1 MKTLLC
7 TLSLLTQITLGSL
20 AIAALPETVHYWGMA
35 DHTPKGGTVVK
46 VWVLG
51 TRVED
56 RKAQTISDTQL
67 FVGESGSVSE
77 TKFVFDFKAKTLT
90 AFEGEKTVGQGTIDC
105 NGTVEKHTYCKYK
118 YETTG
123 GSDSYKAVGKDI
135 LGKNGVL
142 YREQSD
148 ITYASSPKAIPYV
161 VDYFAIKPE
170 AYTTLRAKLLAK

>member
-1 MKTLLC
+1 MKNLLC
-7 TLSLLTQITLGSL
+7 TLALITQITLGL
-20 AIAALPETVHYWGMA
+20 TAAAALPETIHYWGMA
-35 DHTPKGGTVVK
+35 DHTPKGGKVVK

-56 RKAQTISDTQL
+56 RKAQSISDTQL
-67 FVGESGSVSE
+67 YVGESGSVSE

-90 AFEGEKTVGQGTIDC
+90 AFEGEKAVGHGTIDC
-105 NGTVEKHTYCKYK
+105 NGTVEKHTSCNYK

-123 GSDSYKAVGKDI
+123 SDAYKAVGKDT

-148 ITYASSPKAIPYV
+148 ITYAASPKAIPYV

-170 AYTTLRAKLLAK
+170 AYATLRTKLLAK

>member
-7 TLSLLTQITLGSL
+7 ALAFIAQIALSPMAS
-20 AIAALPETVHYWGMA
+20 AALPEIIHYWGMA
-35 DHTPKGGTVVK
+35 DHTPKGGQVVK

-67 FVGESGSVSE
+67 YVGESGSVSE

-90 AFEGEKTVGQGTIDC
+90 AFEGDKTVGHGTIDC
-105 NGTVEKHTYCKYK
+105 NGTVEKHTNCNYK
-118 YETTG
+118 YETT
-123 GSDSYKAVGKDI
+123 GSDSYKAVGKDT

-170 AYTTLRAKLLAK
+170 AYTTLRTKLLAK